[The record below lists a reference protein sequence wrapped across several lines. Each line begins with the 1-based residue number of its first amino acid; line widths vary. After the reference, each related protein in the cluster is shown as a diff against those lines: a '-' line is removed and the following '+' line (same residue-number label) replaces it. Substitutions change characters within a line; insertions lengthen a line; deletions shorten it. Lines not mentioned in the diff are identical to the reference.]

1 MGKIKY
7 TIWGIPWKGEKEEL
21 LCDKT
26 CWGEDITTLTKAKSL
41 KLYYETNKGSSKVR
55 IKEEKNQ

>member
-21 LCDKT
+21 FCDKT
-26 CWGEDITTLTKAKSL
+26 WWGEDITNLTQAKSL
-41 KLYYETNKGSSKVR
+41 MIYYTITRGSTKVR
-55 IKEEKNQ
+55 IKEEPC